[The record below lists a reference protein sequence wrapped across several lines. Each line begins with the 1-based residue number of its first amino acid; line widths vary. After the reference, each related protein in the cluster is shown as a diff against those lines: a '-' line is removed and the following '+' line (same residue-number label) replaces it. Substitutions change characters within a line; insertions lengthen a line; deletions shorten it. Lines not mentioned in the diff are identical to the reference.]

1 MELKVNI
8 QELENKTDELN
19 SVRSS
24 MDDIMQNLKT
34 TVDGLAESWDAE
46 AGNNFIG
53 RFGSVVT
60 EIGDSL
66 ANLDNHINKLRQAAD
81 EYRRVE
87 SDVKADTDSL
97 PTDNI
102 F

>member
-1 MELKVNI
+1 MELKVNVE
-8 QELENKTDELN
+8 ELGNKTEELN
-19 SVRSS
+19 SVRGT
-24 MDDIMQNLKT
+24 MEDLMQNLKS
-34 TVDGLAESWDAE
+34 TVDGLAESWEAE

-66 ANLDNHINKLRQAAD
+66 SNLDNHITKLRQAAE
-81 EYRRVE
+81 EYRQVE
-87 SDVKADTDSL
+87 STVEAVVEGL

>member
-1 MELKVNI
+1 MELKVNVE
-8 QELENKTDELN
+8 ELENKTGELN
-19 SVRSS
+19 SVRGT
-24 MDDIMQNLKT
+24 MEDLMQNLKF
-34 TVDGLAESWDAE
+34 TVDGLAESWEAE

-66 ANLDNHINKLRQAAD
+66 SNLDNHINKLRQAAE
-81 EYRRVE
+81 EYRQVE
-87 SDVKADTDSL
+87 STVESVIEGL